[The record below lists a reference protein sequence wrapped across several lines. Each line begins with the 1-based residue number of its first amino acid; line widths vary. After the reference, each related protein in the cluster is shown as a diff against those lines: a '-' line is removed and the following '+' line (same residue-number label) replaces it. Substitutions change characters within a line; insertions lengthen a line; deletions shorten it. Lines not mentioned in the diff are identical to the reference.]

1 MVPLSIHAR
10 GYGTAYRMFIV
21 CVSIGADQHCLPHCH
36 KQPDASCYYFTL
48 PRDLNERGGSTNTT
62 TLCYFSRYDHPTAYT
77 SHYIFTSMSSRDD
90 RVQTLFPPH
99 TAKGLPYQL
108 DATHTHSSHGLNQ
121 SIGSGVYRTEGLEVA
136 AIVSAYVQ
144 LR

>member
-21 CVSIGADQHCLPHCH
+21 CVSIGAEQHSLPHCH

-62 TLCYFSRYDHPTAYT
+62 HSAISHTT
-77 SHYIFTSMSSRDD
+77 SFDNIHIS
-90 RVQTLFPPH
+90 L
-99 TAKGLPYQL
+99 QL
-108 DATHTHSSHGLNQ
+108 HVG
-121 SIGSGVYRTEGLEVA
+121 E
-136 AIVSAYVQ
+136 Q
-144 LR
+144 L